1 VGHNPATIV
10 ILAFIWGV
18 TALAGLSFLRGA
30 YQEKLK
36 PPAKGVRA
44 VVLEVKFRLKLAAGA
59 GLLLT
64 VIGGV
69 VWLALNW
76 N

>member
-1 VGHNPATIV
+1 MGNNPATLV

-18 TALAGLSFLRGA
+18 TALAGLSFLQSA
-30 YQEKLK
+30 FKEKRK

-44 VVLEVKFRLKLAAGA
+44 VVQEVKFRLKLAAGA

-64 VIGGV
+64 VITGV
-69 VWLALNW
+69 VWLALKGG
-76 N
+76 